1 MHNNMN
7 GYVAGLT
14 SQPFST
20 WLLEVNLVALNY
32 MT

>member
-1 MHNNMN
+1 MRNSMN

-20 WLLEVNLVALNY
+20 WLIELNLVALN
-32 MT
+32 